1 MFLRAHVAQALNRH
15 EVSVRQQEAVNLD
28 AVEARSDGR
37 ACRVEDADAEDACG
51 WPPTADNAS
60 GSLLS
65 ASKSDDGCL
74 VADH

>member
-1 MFLRAHVAQALNRH
+1 MA
-15 EVSVRQQEAVNLD
+15 SDD
-28 AVEARSDGR
+28 AAD
-37 ACRVEDADAEDACG
+37 DADAEDACG

-74 VADH
+74 VVDH